1 MATVPYEPLIEGFC
15 AQRKLGGGRLAEWAQ
30 AVVWDQ
36 LQGMRCPDD
45 LLSFFAEL
53 VDAVRPAATSAPPP
67 PAPSAAGGAAPQQQ
81 AGGRSCGFDP
91 GSALGKFLRR
101 CSLAFQELPF
111 EVGGPG
117 CAVLEGWLTI
127 MWQDFILIMLMI
139 HVDDAHDLWNAICP
153 VHHVQLTNAA

>member
-91 GSALGKFLRR
+91 GSALESSCGAARSHSRSCPLRWGAPAVR
-101 CSLAFQELPF
+101 YWR
-111 EVGGPG
+111 VG
-117 CAVLEGWLTI
+117 
-127 MWQDFILIMLMI
+127 
-139 HVDDAHDLWNAICP
+139 
-153 VHHVQLTNAA
+153 